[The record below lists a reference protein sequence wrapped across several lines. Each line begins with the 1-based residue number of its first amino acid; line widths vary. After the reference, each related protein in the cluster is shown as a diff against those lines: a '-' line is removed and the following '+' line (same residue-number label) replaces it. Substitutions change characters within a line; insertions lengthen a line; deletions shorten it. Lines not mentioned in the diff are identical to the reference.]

1 MGDFQLQYDA
11 ALDMSRQHDAIAD
24 DVDGHATSLVTSLD
38 GGEGSEFILNAL
50 AALGTA
56 AGELGQVNT
65 AAAQL
70 LRRMVDVNRG
80 IDEGVEQNF
89 RELEREIP

>member
-11 ALDMSRQHDAIAD
+11 ALDMARQHDAIAD
-24 DVDGHATSLVTSLD
+24 DVDGQASGLVTSLD

-56 AGELGQVNT
+56 AGELSQVN
-65 AAAQL
+65 ASAAQV
-70 LRRMVDVNRG
+70 LRRTVDVNRG
-80 IDEGVEQNF
+80 IDEGVEQDF
-89 RELEREIP
+89 RDLEEEIP